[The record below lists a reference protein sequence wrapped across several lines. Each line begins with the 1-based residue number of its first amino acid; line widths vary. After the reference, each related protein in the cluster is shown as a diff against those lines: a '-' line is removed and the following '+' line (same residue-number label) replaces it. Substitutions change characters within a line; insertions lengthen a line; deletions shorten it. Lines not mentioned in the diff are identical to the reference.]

1 MTVFCGQ
8 VYKILLERWCYLSWT
23 VIYTKAKLLD
33 VINTPAKNYPL
44 LPKLKHDDDYWL
56 HSGRQRDR
64 VSLRLY
70 LLKIENQFSLISQS
84 YIISHRHKQYLMTTL
99 YMNDNSITLWQC
111 QVFNLM
117 GISLY
122 FKYTFLIFFTEDKSN
137 MCGSDSMF
145 RGDVYT
151 ITEIDFIEYC
161 SSPRDLCVILRD
173 AIWLEKAHLHSPF
186 RKKLICLT
194 AFTLLEKPLKHV
206 YVSSF
211 HFCGE

>member
-56 HSGRQRDR
+56 HSSRQRDR

-122 FKYTFLIFFTEDKSN
+122 FKYTFFFFFLLKTKVTCVE
-137 MCGSDSMF
+137 
-145 RGDVYT
+145 
-151 ITEIDFIEYC
+151 
-161 SSPRDLCVILRD
+161 VILC
-173 AIWLEKAHLHSPF
+173 LEGMCIQWQ
-186 RKKLICLT
+186 KL
-194 AFTLLEKPLKHV
+194 TLLNIVRARGTCVLFWGTP
-206 YVSSF
+206 F
-211 HFCGE
+211 D